1 MALSFETTVR
11 LEPILLGD
19 EAADLGGFQ
28 AIDQHL
34 MSDLQQDELRD
45 LEGDLRKE
53 ARAGNVELMDD
64 LGVIQMLLG
73 KDTIAIHTLNKAI
86 AAGSKEAFY
95 PLGKLFLT
103 QSQDA
108 RDENT
113 RWNAAVNQLREATQ
127 VDPQNAGAWLHLGQ
141 ALMGLV
147 EEESL
152 TQVSIA
158 YEQYLNMGAPLGK
171 TDEINQFLIGQ
182 DPERQRRDSVRIGQ
196 EALAEKDY
204 QRSITAFEKAIQLG
218 DKESFFF
225 LGTAFEASGNFAR
238 ALDAYQTA
246 YGLGIRPQEVA
257 LRLGRTLVSLR
268 TSDQVGQLAIEAL
281 KTQLDQRDKQAG
293 ASEERT
299 ELKKLYEKLLKMQK
313 ED

>member
-1 MALSFETTVR
+1 MALMIETRVQF
-11 LEPILLGD
+11 EPIVLGD
-19 EAADLGGFQ
+19 DAADFGGFQ

-34 MSDLQQDELRD
+34 LSDLQQDKLRELE
-45 LEGDLRKE
+45 LSLRKE
-53 ARAGNVELMDD
+53 ANAGNVELMDD

-86 AAGSKEAFY
+86 AAGSEEAFY

-108 RDENT
+108 RDQNT

-127 VDPQNAGAWLHLGQ
+127 VDPQNAGAWLYLGQ

-152 TQVSIA
+152 NQVSIA

-171 TDEINQFLIGQ
+171 TDEINQFLISQ
-182 DPERQRRDSVRIGQ
+182 DPDRQRKDSVRIGQ

-204 QRSITAFEKAIQLG
+204 QRSITSFEKAIQLG

-246 YGLGIRPQEVA
+246 YSLGIRPQEVA

-268 TSDQVGQLAIEAL
+268 TSDQISQLII
-281 KTQLDQRDKQAG
+281 
-293 ASEERT
+293 
-299 ELKKLYEKLLKMQK
+299 
-313 ED
+313 